1 MEMVHQPKEL
11 EGIWKI
17 RLPISWAISWVL
29 NQSQGT
35 APVLKT
41 PDSVISFVGIKT

>member
-17 RLPISWAISWVL
+17 RLPISWAL